1 MANTTFSGP
10 VRSENGFTKAAKN
23 SPTGSIVD
31 VSVNSSANKDVRRYC
46 LEEYWKRRPALNAVL
61 NTAFSDADATAAAN
75 TAIRLAEKVA
85 NKDFQVLGTSMTTAL
100 CTFDTTRAGIIIT
113 TAGTDQN
120 QAIIAPHL
128 DTNQTSWQTVPWG
141 TENSVIWECS
151 VTTAASI
158 ADIKLWAGLKLTNDQ
173 LIATDADQAFFK
185 FQTDATNSE
194 AFSDFTL
201 LHFVHSIG
209 GTDYISALP
218 ITVAVDTQYHLKIVI
233 DSGRKAAIY
242 VNGIQYD
249 VTTTSGSTGGTAV
262 TPGTDKTA
270 ALTDDVDF
278 IPYIGVETGAGS
290 AKALKVHWQ
299 AISRLI
305 YE

>member
-10 VRSENGFTKAAKN
+10 VRSENGFTKASK
-23 SPTGSIVD
+23 SSSTGEIID

-46 LEEYWKRRPALNAVL
+46 LEEYFKRRPALNAVL

-85 NKDFQVLGTSMTTAL
+85 NKDFEALGTSMTTAL

-113 TAGTDQN
+113 TGGTDQN

-141 TENSVIWECS
+141 TENQVIWECS

-158 ADIKLWAGLKLTNDQ
+158 ADIKLWSGLKLTNDQ

-194 AFSDFTL
+194 AFSDYTL

-218 ITVAVDTQYHLKIVI
+218 ITVAADTQYHLKIVI

-262 TPGTDKTA
+262 TRGTDKTA
-270 ALTDDVDF
+270 ALTDDVDL

-299 AISRLI
+299 AISRII

>member
-1 MANTTFSGP
+1 
-10 VRSENGFTKAAKN
+10 
-23 SPTGSIVD
+23 
-31 VSVNSSANKDVRRYC
+31 
-46 LEEYWKRRPALNAVL
+46 
-61 NTAFSDADATAAAN
+61 
-75 TAIRLAEKVA
+75 
-85 NKDFQVLGTSMTTAL
+85 MTTAL

-141 TENSVIWECS
+141 TENSVIWECV

-173 LIATDADQAFFK
+173 LIITDADQAFFK

-194 AFSDFTL
+194 AFTDFTL

-218 ITVAVDTQYHLKIVI
+218 ITVAADTQYHLKIDI
-233 DSGRKAAIY
+233 NSSRQAAIY

-249 VTTTSGSTGGTAV
+249 VTTTAGSTGGTAV
-262 TPGTDKTA
+262 TTGTARTA
-270 ALTDDVDF
+270 ALTNAVDL

-290 AKALKVHWQ
+290 AKALKVHSQ

-305 YE
+305 SE

>member
-10 VRSENGFTKAAKN
+10 VRSENGFVIANKN
-23 SPTGSIVD
+23 TTTGSVTD
-31 VSVNSSANKDVRRYC
+31 SSLHSSANKDIRRYY
-46 LEEYWKRRPALNAVL
+46 LEEYWKQRPALNAVA
-61 NTAFSDADATAAAN
+61 TAPLTDADATAAAN
-75 TAIRLAEKVA
+75 DAIIIARGIASR
-85 NKDFQVLGTSMTTAL
+85 DFEVLGTSMTTAL

-128 DTNQTSWQTVPWG
+128 DTNQSAWQTVLWG
-141 TENSVIWECS
+141 TENSVIWECV

-158 ADIKLWAGLKLTNDQ
+158 ADVKLWSGLKLTNDQ
-173 LIATDADQAFFK
+173 LIITDADQAYFK

-201 LHFVHSIG
+201 LHFVHSIAD
-209 GTDYISALP
+209 TDYISALP
-218 ITVAVDTQYHLKIVI
+218 ITVAADTQYHLKIEI
-233 DSGRKAAIY
+233 NSDRKAAIY
-242 VNGIQYD
+242 VNGVQYN

-262 TPGTDKTA
+262 TTGIERTA
-270 ALTDDVDF
+270 ALTNDVDL

-290 AKALKVHWQ
+290 AKALKVHAQ

-305 YE
+305 FE

>member
-10 VRSENGFTKAAKN
+10 VRSENGFVIANKN
-23 SPTGSIVD
+23 TTTGSVTD
-31 VSVNSSANKDVRRYC
+31 SSLHSSANKDIRRYY
-46 LEEYWKRRPALNAVL
+46 LEEYWKQRPALNAVA
-61 NTAFSDADATAAAN
+61 TAPLTDADATAAAN
-75 TAIRLAEKVA
+75 DAIIIARGIASR
-85 NKDFQVLGTSMTTAL
+85 DFEVLGTSMTTAL

-128 DTNQTSWQTVPWG
+128 DTNQSSWQTVLWG
-141 TENSVIWECS
+141 TENSVIWECV

-158 ADIKLWAGLKLTNDQ
+158 ADVKLWSGLKLTNDQ
-173 LIATDADQAFFK
+173 LIITDADQAYFK

-201 LHFVHSIG
+201 LHFVHSIAD
-209 GTDYISALP
+209 TDYISALP
-218 ITVAVDTQYHLKIVI
+218 ITVAADTQYHLKIEI
-233 DSGRKAAIY
+233 NSDRKAAIY
-242 VNGIQYD
+242 VNGVQYN

-262 TPGTDKTA
+262 TTGTERTA
-270 ALTDDVDF
+270 ALTNDVDL

-290 AKALKVHWQ
+290 AKALKVHAQ

-305 YE
+305 FE